1 MAKTVFDVLNEKIDE
16 HKRSAMEFLA
26 DGGCKDFAHYKN
38 LCGLIQ
44 GLSVAKREVGDL
56 MRNFMDDED
65 ND

>member
-1 MAKTVFDVLNEKIDE
+1 MAKTVLDVLIEKYDE
-16 HKRSAMEFLA
+16 HISSAMEFLA

-56 MRNFMDDED
+56 MRNFMEDE

>member
-1 MAKTVFDVLNEKIDE
+1 MAKTVLDVLIEKYDE
-16 HKRSAMEFLA
+16 HISSATEFLA
-26 DGGCKDFAHYKN
+26 DGGCKDFPHYKN

-56 MRNFMDDED
+56 MRNFMDDE

>member
-16 HKRSAMEFLA
+16 HTRSAMEFLA

-44 GLSVAKREVGDL
+44 GLSLAKREIGDL
-56 MRNFMDDED
+56 TRNFMEDED
-65 ND
+65 D

>member
-1 MAKTVFDVLNEKIDE
+1 MAKTVLDILIEKYDE
-16 HKRSAMEFLA
+16 HISSATEFLA

-56 MRNFMDDED
+56 MRNFMEDE